1 MNHKKELFVGVGV
14 AHAWSIIIFVN
25 KARSVL
31 LFGCFSVYED
41 DVEDNKKS

>member
-1 MNHKKELFVGVGV
+1 MLSSFF
-14 AHAWSIIIFVN
+14 AWPLINKFIRNIITFVN

-41 DVEDNKKS
+41 NVEDNKKS